1 MKSNRRA
8 INRPRGRRRHSARGS
23 RRSRRRRLPSV
34 RVSAPGRAGS
44 APPAACCLRAESGRR
59 PVSPSRSKERREG
72 ARRLLLPPSHVPPG
86 GRSRCALPGC
96 RLPGIPLS
104 RVGPASPGRDRAASA
119 GPGRAGAEAGGA
131 PRGPCPRRCTLPSP
145 EVRES
150 RVLDEADLS
159 RFLFQRGHKVQ
170 DKNR

>member
-86 GRSRCALPGC
+86 GPIPLRAPRLPAAGHPALPG
-96 RLPGIPLS
+96 RS
-104 RVGPASPGRDRAASA
+104 RVARARSCCERGAGSGWCRGWRRSARSLSPQVLS
-119 GPGRAGAEAGGA
+119 PL
-131 PRGPCPRRCTLPSP
+131 PRGEREPSP
-145 EVRES
+145 
-150 RVLDEADLS
+150 
-159 RFLFQRGHKVQ
+159 
-170 DKNR
+170 